1 MAEVRAELPPQSADN
16 SDADEGEALWIVY
29 SSAAAVGVAVAAF
42 IVGFFLVKN
51 ALGNKRGK
59 RQAED
64 ATQSR
69 SKRSR
74 KDRSKSRP
82 SAIKDNENDIE
93 DLEANVRRPS
103 SPLSFV
109 RKKYKAGVSTC
120 MENDASQ
127 GQNGEVDDDDNMEVI
142 DLNNDDE
149 VEVRLSPKE
158 DPNDKGPVSTF
169 FSSVASAIFP
179 AETNDYFEKE
189 DKASLPSKKDIDDN
203 KSTYSISN
211 NTFNTFFRNL
221 DVVVNEGA
229 DASTRMP
236 EAEMKTPSVHDRM
249 RPTKLGGDN
258 GDDEGTYTHTLTSEP
273 TALRPL
279 TELPLL
285 GLDDGTF
292 SASRSASV
300 SRSRSSRSSSR
311 NSQSYYSQ
319 STASASTNTVE
330 TRRESEETGK
340 DKAVVEPKKKSG
352 MFKFFGKNK
361 AHKSEPAK
369 DEPDLREVSQVRAS
383 FLDDMA
389 ATVENSIICT
399 GQDTIGKDGSKKSLE
414 SKVSAKSKKST
425 KSTPRPPLPPGSREG
440 ADPSRAPWSQE
451 AELEKKG
458 SKSGKSFSACS
469 AELDAISTFSYS
481 TYHDQT
487 DDLPVVYRED
497 EIDPNDDSK
506 GKVSSLLSAYLSLG
520 SKEDAANV
528 AQQANDVPHNVP
540 PASSSVHPEDKSHY
554 SRKSS
559 KSKASHRNIPSQK
572 SHQSRSRSAGR
583 TSHRSQPS
591 QKNHRS
597 QSRSRSAS
605 KLRRVEEEMGLE
617 DVLALSEEEIS
628 IKSSSTGTRSRMS
641 VNKGLRRHDSS
652 IKRGGSSV
660 RDGSHRTDRTT
671 MYSTQT
677 DRTEKIDNTSITKLS
692 YAEKAAAIKQ
702 NDTYQSSDVSTLN
715 ETVSTRRTRSGGT
728 FGTFNTLTTAEQAS
742 MIKKQQRGGALQAV
756 ISPLM
761 DEQSTFS
768 HSTAA
773 STKHAKQLRNNA
785 ELALTGNK
793 TRTMSTRDTRQ
804 SGQYTY
810 EGSYSVRAD
819 DFTLGTRSTR
829 RGETLAQAF
838 NCQGEGS
845 YSIRSDDSNTLGSDT
860 LSYKRGETLA
870 QAFNGQE
877 EGSYRIR
884 SDDINTLGSDNE
896 SKSTA
901 GSPEFTRGATLAALL
916 KEVSEEQLEKL
927 DNSSLGN
934 RLEGFLNE
942 QAQTLEDKS
951 VALGSLL
958 KKYSDVDDVGVA
970 V

>member
-1 MAEVRAELPPQSADN
+1 VAEARTELPPQSADN

-51 ALGNKRGK
+51 ALGNKRLK

-82 SAIKDNENDIE
+82 SAIKDNDNDIE

-109 RKKYKAGVSTC
+109 KSRSLRKKYKAG
-120 MENDASQ
+120 DASQ

-142 DLNNDDE
+142 DLNSDDE
-149 VEVRLSPKE
+149 VEVTLSPKE
-158 DPNDKGPVSTF
+158 EPNDKGLASTF
-169 FSSVASAIFP
+169 FTSVASVIFP

-229 DASTRMP
+229 DASTSKP

-249 RPTKLGGDN
+249 RIAATPKLGGDN
-258 GDDEGTYTHTLTSEP
+258 GDDEETYTQTLTSEP
-273 TALRPL
+273 TVLRPL

-319 STASASTNTVE
+319 STASSYTNTVE

-340 DKAVVEPKKKSG
+340 DKPVVEPKKKSG
-352 MFKFFGKNK
+352 IFKFFSKK

-389 ATVENSIICT
+389 ATVENSIIRT
-399 GQDTIGKDGSKKSLE
+399 SQDGSKK
-414 SKVSAKSKKST
+414 SAKSKKST
-425 KSTPRPPLPPGSREG
+425 KSTSRSPFPPVREG

-497 EIDPNDDSK
+497 EIDPTDDSK

-540 PASSSVHPEDKSHY
+540 SASSSVNPEDKSHY

-559 KSKASHRNIPSQK
+559 KSKASHRNMPSQK

-617 DVLALSEEEIS
+617 DVLALSEEDMS
-628 IKSSSTGTRSRMS
+628 MKSSATGTRSRMS
-641 VNKGLRRHDSS
+641 VKKGLRRQDSS

-804 SGQYTY
+804 SGQY

-819 DFTLGTRSTR
+819 DFTLSTRSTR

-838 NCQGEGS
+838 NGQDEGS
-845 YSIRSDDSNTLGSDT
+845 YSIRSDDIDTLGSGT
-860 LSYKRGETLA
+860 LSFRRGETLT
-870 QAFNGQE
+870 QAFHGQE
-877 EGSYRIR
+877 EGSYSIR

-901 GSPEFTRGATLAALL
+901 GSVEFKRGATLAALL

-927 DNSSLGN
+927 DNSSLGH

-951 VALGSLL
+951 VSLGRLL
-958 KKYSDVDDVGVA
+958 KKYSDVDGVDV
-970 V
+970 

>member
-1 MAEVRAELPPQSADN
+1 MAEVRAELPPQSANN

-74 KDRSKSRP
+74 KDRSKSRS
-82 SAIKDNENDIE
+82 SAIKYNGNDIE
-93 DLEANVRRPS
+93 DLEANVQ
-103 SPLSFV
+103 LA
-109 RKKYKAGVSTC
+109 KYKAGVSTC
-120 MENDASQ
+120 MEDDASQ
-127 GQNGEVDDDDNMEVI
+127 GQNGDVVDDDDDNMEVI

-300 SRSRSSRSSSR
+300 SRSRLSRSSSR

-352 MFKFFGKNK
+352 MFKFFSKK

-399 GQDTIGKDGSKKSLE
+399 GQDGSKK
-414 SKVSAKSKKST
+414 SAKSKKST

-440 ADPSRAPWSQE
+440 ADPSRASWSQD

-559 KSKASHRNIPSQK
+559 KSKASHRNMPSQK

-692 YAEKAAAIKQ
+692 YAEKAAVIRQ
-702 NDTYQSSDVSTLN
+702 NDTYQSYQSGDVSTLN

-785 ELALTGNK
+785 ELSLAGNK

>member
-74 KDRSKSRP
+74 KDRSKSR
-82 SAIKDNENDIE
+82 SSVIKYNDNDIE
-93 DLEANVRRPS
+93 DLEANVQ
-103 SPLSFV
+103 LE
-109 RKKYKAGVSTC
+109 KYKAGVSTY
-120 MENDASQ
+120 MEDDASQ
-127 GQNGEVDDDDNMEVI
+127 GQNGDVVDDDDDNMEVI

-352 MFKFFGKNK
+352 MFKFFSKK

-399 GQDTIGKDGSKKSLE
+399 GQDGSKK
-414 SKVSAKSKKST
+414 SAKSKKST

-440 ADPSRAPWSQE
+440 ADPSRASWSQD

-559 KSKASHRNIPSQK
+559 KSKASHRNMPSQK

-692 YAEKAAAIKQ
+692 YAEKAAVIRQ
-702 NDTYQSSDVSTLN
+702 NDTYQSYQSGDVSTLN

-785 ELALTGNK
+785 ELSLAGNK